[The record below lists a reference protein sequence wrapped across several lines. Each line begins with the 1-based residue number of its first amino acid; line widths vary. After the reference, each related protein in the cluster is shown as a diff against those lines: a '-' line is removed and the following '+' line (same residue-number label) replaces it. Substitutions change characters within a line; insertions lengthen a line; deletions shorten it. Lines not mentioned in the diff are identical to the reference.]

1 VPQLGG
7 LLLQRC
13 DQMRM
18 RMTQRIH
25 RDAGGEIEIAIAI
38 GCDQP
43 RAFAALKTEINS
55 GEYGKQMR
63 RGAVGHGDH

>member
-1 VPQLGG
+1 
-7 LLLQRC
+7 
-13 DQMRM
+13 MRM
-18 RMTQRIH
+18 RVTQRIH

-43 RAFAALKTEINS
+43 CAFAALKTEIHS

-63 RGAVGHGDH
+63 RGALVHDNH